1 MTQRLSITVPDD
13 VAAILAREENA
24 SAYIA
29 ESIQL
34 RHRRES
40 IRQMLA
46 DHGISVTD
54 EGVARM
60 RRRVS
65 SLRAR
70 RQEELASEAAQ
81 KAA

>member
-1 MTQRLSITVPDD
+1 MTQRISITLPDD

-46 DHGISVTD
+46 DHGITVTD

-60 RRRVS
+60 RRQVNE
-65 SLRAR
+65 LRAQR
-70 RQEELASEAAQ
+70 HQELAEEARQ

>member
-1 MTQRLSITVPDD
+1 MTQRLSITLPDD

-40 IRQMLA
+40 IRQMLV
-46 DHGISVTD
+46 DHGITVTD
-54 EGVARM
+54 EGVDRM
-60 RRRVS
+60 RRRVNT
-65 SLRAR
+65 LRSR
-70 RQEELASEAAQ
+70 RQEELAAEARHEAA
-81 KAA
+81 